1 MAKENIVLCDLSD
14 ANNTISELRDEWII
28 DVLLTL
34 NISESVVEMGFD
46 SESRKD
52 FLYEMNE
59 VGISIELYSSGEVD
73 VHKKV
78 WIDGNTEETSGWLP
92 ATDKH
97 LVAQWKKP
105 EKIRRIDGKE
115 VYYELH
121 LKEWCVK
128 I

>member
-14 ANNTISELRDEWII
+14 ANNTIKELRDEWII

-34 NISESVVEMGFD
+34 NIPEDVIEMGFSVED
-46 SESRKD
+46 REN

-59 VGISIELYSSGEVD
+59 LGISIELYSSGEVD

-78 WIDGNTEETSGWLP
+78 WFEGSTEETSGWLP
-92 ATDKH
+92 VTDKH
-97 LVAQWKKP
+97 LVAQWKIP
-105 EKIRRIDGKE
+105 ERIRRIDGRE

-128 I
+128 L